1 MNSPQFSTLIEML
14 AHRAGVSADRQAFTF
29 NDVPC
34 TYEELWR
41 GINRFAGSLPIE
53 RGETILVA
61 LPNSAEFFFA
71 FYGIQ
76 RAGGIAVPVSPQS
89 GMERLVQLA
98 KLCGAKLIVAPQK
111 FPVEEKS
118 VAVVTVEGNVG
129 DGRSTFPEIEAD
141 DVAFI
146 QYTSG
151 STGNPKGVV
160 LTHASLLT
168 NIRQMI
174 AGMEITPRE
183 VFVSWLPVYH
193 DMGLILKTMTPFYL
207 AAETHLLPTD
217 LRDVRIWIK
226 TLQARR
232 ATFTAA
238 PDFAYRLAL
247 TRILP
252 DEYDLS
258 GLRVALN
265 AAEPVRAATIRE
277 FEKRF
282 NLRNVMTAGYG
293 LAEATVG
300 VSMTE
305 PGESPK
311 MDGRGIV
318 SVGKPFPDVEVKIM
332 KGRKRLPAGEAGE
345 IMIRSAAN
353 CKGYYKNP
361 KETQH
366 LFREGFIASGD
377 IGYLDHDG
385 QLYILG
391 RKKNIIKYLGQTIA
405 AQEMEEIVDAI
416 PGVRFSAALGVD
428 RGRLEGEQ
436 VHLFAEMRK
445 ALSAE
450 MFEALTIQIVETVH
464 SRIGVRPARVIWLK
478 RHGIPRTYNGKVQ
491 HSMLRDQ
498 YLSGELK
505 GKGLILYP
513 DY

>member
-1 MNSPQFSTLIEML
+1 MNAQFSTLIEML
-14 AHRAGVSADRQAFTF
+14 AHRANVSADRQAFTF
-29 NDVPC
+29 NGVPC

-53 RGETILVA
+53 RGETVLVS

-98 KLCGAKLIVAPQK
+98 KLCDAKLIVAQQK

-207 AAETHLLPTD
+207 AAETHLLPAD

-226 TLQARR
+226 TLEARR

-247 TRILP
+247 TRIPP

-258 GLRVALN
+258 SLRVALN

-300 VSMTE
+300 VSMTT
-305 PGESPK
+305 PGKSPRV
-311 MDGRGIV
+311 DERGIV
-318 SVGKPFPDVEVKIM
+318 CVGRPFPDVEVKIM
-332 KGRKRLPAGEAGE
+332 EGRKKLPAGETGE
-345 IMIRSAAN
+345 IMIKSVAN

-361 KETQH
+361 KETQR

-377 IGYLDHDG
+377 IGYLDDTG

-391 RKKNIIKYLGQTIA
+391 RKKNTIKYLGRTIA
-405 AQEMEEIVDAI
+405 AQELEEIVDAI
-416 PGVRFSAALGVD
+416 QGVRFSAAFGVD

-436 VHLFAEMRK
+436 VYLFAEMGK

-450 MFEALTIQIVETVH
+450 MFEELTIQIVETVH
-464 SRIGVRPARVIWLK
+464 SRIGVRPARVVWLK

-491 HSMLRDQ
+491 HSMLRDR
-498 YLSGELK
+498 YLSGDLLEK
-505 GKGLILYP
+505 GFILYP